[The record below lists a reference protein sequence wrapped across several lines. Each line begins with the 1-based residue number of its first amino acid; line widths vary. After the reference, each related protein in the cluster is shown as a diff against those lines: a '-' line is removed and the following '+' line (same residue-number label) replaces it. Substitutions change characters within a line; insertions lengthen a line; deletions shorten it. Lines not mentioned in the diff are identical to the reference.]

1 MGNWNWEQLGDNIYR
16 SVQDAVDSHD
26 FSSLNQT
33 IRNTIDDVG
42 QEIRDAGSAFGYGQ
56 GSRQG
61 GRQASPFGQPYSD
74 RYSQQRRKQRA
85 YQEQWY
91 QRKQQETGGHST
103 AGGRTENL
111 NYAATPVKSELYAGT
126 SGTQAV
132 SILAGCMGVVLGG
145 VSLIGLIVSLVGG
158 VMFWG
163 GVGNKI
169 VSAVFLVLL
178 GLGTGLG
185 VFGFR
190 KSGKVR
196 RFRRYLQILGRRE
209 YCDLK
214 ELADRTGKNI
224 AYIKKDLI
232 GMIAR
237 GWFRQGCLD
246 EKKTCLITSKEA
258 YDQYRQL
265 MNQQKEREEEERR
278 EKEKYS
284 PELREIIRRGD
295 EYVAKIRTCNDAIPG
310 EEISAKISRMELLV
324 DRIFDRVEQHP
335 ESVSDIRRLMDYY
348 LPTTMKLLEAYE
360 ELDTQPVQGENILSS
375 KREIEKT
382 LDTLNQ
388 AFERLLD
395 DMFQDTAWDVSSDIS
410 VLNSMLAQEGLK
422 EKDFEQ
428 KQ

>member
-16 SVQDAVDSHD
+16 SVQNAVDSHD

-33 IRNTIDDVG
+33 IRNTIDDVS
-42 QEIRDAGSAFGYGQ
+42 QEIRDAGNAFGYGRR
-56 GSRQG
+56 RQDP
-61 GRQASPFGQPYSD
+61 PFGQPYSD

-91 QRKQQETGGHST
+91 QQKQQDAGYHST
-103 AGGRTENL
+103 NTRTGNP
-111 NYAATPVKSELYAGT
+111 NYAVTPVNSELYARTG
-126 SGTQAV
+126 GTQAA
-132 SILAGCMGVVLGG
+132 SILLGGLGAVLGG

-158 VMFWG
+158 AMFWG
-163 GVGNKI
+163 GVGNKV
-169 VSAVFLVLL
+169 VSVIFLVLF

-185 VFGFR
+185 IFGFR

-214 ELADRTGKNI
+214 ELADKTGQSI

-232 GMIAR
+232 GMIGR

-258 YDQYRQL
+258 YDQYRQM
-265 MNQQKEREEEERR
+265 MNQQKEREAEERR
-278 EKEKYS
+278 EEEKYS

-295 EYVAKIRTCNDAIPG
+295 EYVAKIRACNDAIPG

-335 ESVSDIRRLMDYY
+335 ESVSDIQRLMDYY